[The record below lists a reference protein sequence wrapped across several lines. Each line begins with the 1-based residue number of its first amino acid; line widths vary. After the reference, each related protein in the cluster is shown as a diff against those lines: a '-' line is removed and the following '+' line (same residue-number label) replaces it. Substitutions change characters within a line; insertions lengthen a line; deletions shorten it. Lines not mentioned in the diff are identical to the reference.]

1 MKFVFDYAPVAQAR
15 PRMTARPYPHMY
27 DPAPVKKFKKSIGPE
42 AEKQLEELGQQ
53 YSDKAIE
60 VITVFYR
67 PVQKSLS
74 KLETA
79 RRLKR
84 ITLPTVKPDL
94 DNYEKSFFDSLNKV
108 LWKDDC
114 QLVMQLSRKVYSD
127 HPRIEVEVLEING
140 GLSHEK

>member
-1 MKFVFDYAPVAQAR
+1 MIFTFNYAPVAQAR
-15 PRMTARPYPHMY
+15 PRMTPRPYPHMY
-27 DPAPVKKFKKSIGPE
+27 DPAPVKRFKKMIGAE

-84 ITLPTVKPDL
+84 IALPTVKPDL
-94 DNYEKSFFDSLNKV
+94 DNYEKSFFDSLNKI

-140 GLSHEK
+140 GLSHEQ